1 VFRSTL
7 QWSSRHARR
16 HSSLSP
22 GVACRIC
29 NDDVSYPD
37 IPVRGRTWE
46 GTVDPSLARGLG
58 SDEPVVGVK
67 MIFFTTFV
75 TIIRRSQEAAEERR
89 GSPAQVAGN
98 SIRLPIGTD
107 VQQGDYLEHRLP
119 NDELRMMT
127 VIDVIHP
134 YMPSATNG
142 DDHIEVTCVPSKR
155 AAIPRVIAPALHPTI
170 SVAVALAKEGR
181 MSDAVFEALRLV
193 EERVRSLT
201 VNDGS
206 GRAPM
211 EEVFGTRPPQLDI
224 TTTTGNAVHDESEGF
239 RLLFIGAMLALRNPH
254 YAGRAAPVSLDET
267 MEYLAVASMLMRR
280 LDLAGRGTGRRWPRS
295 CGLGHPMHVD
305 PGKPP
310 EADPQSGRPY

>member
-1 VFRSTL
+1 MKIVN
-7 QWSSRHARR
+7 
-16 HSSLSP
+16 
-22 GVACRIC
+22 VACRIC

-46 GTVDPSLARGLG
+46 GTVDPSLARDLG
-58 SDEPVVGVK
+58 FDEPVVGVK

-155 AAIPRVIAPALHPTI
+155 AAIPQVIAPALHPTI

-201 VNDGS
+201 VSNDS

-224 TTTTGNAVHDESEGF
+224 TTTTGKAVHDESEGF
-239 RLLFIGAMLALRNPH
+239 RLLFIGAMLTLGNPH

-280 LDLAGRGTGRRWPRS
+280 LDRAESRL
-295 CGLGHPMHVD
+295 V
-305 PGKPP
+305 
-310 EADPQSGRPY
+310 